1 MLDINMTQEVKDYLR
16 MRGSKTITIFT
27 KLVSGCWSPT
37 LDIFVKLREPG
48 VLHKFNKYEVDG
60 INIFIDKEAVIIGDA
75 IEIELPEQDLGLSDK
90 HFDVHGLKI

>member
-1 MLDINMTQEVKDYLR
+1 MNINMTQEVKDYLR

-48 VLHKFNKYEVDG
+48 VLEKFNKYEVDG
-60 INIFIDKEAVIIGDA
+60 LNIFIDKEAVLTGDT